1 MEEEKNKEQ
10 ISKKNMGMIFGII
23 LGSILATLLFIFTN
37 NALSFTLVGIFLV
50 FGLIFG
56 TLWENQSSNS

>member
-23 LGSILATLLFIFTN
+23 LGSILAT
-37 NALSFTLVGIFLV
+37 
-50 FGLIFG
+50 
-56 TLWENQSSNS
+56 